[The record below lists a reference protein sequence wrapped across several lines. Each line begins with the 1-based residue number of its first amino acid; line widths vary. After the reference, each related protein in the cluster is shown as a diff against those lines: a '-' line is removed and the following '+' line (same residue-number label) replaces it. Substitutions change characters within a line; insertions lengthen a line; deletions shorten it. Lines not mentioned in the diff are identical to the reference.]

1 MNRASRL
8 TTFSKKGFL
17 LFTFQKKWDEDVM
30 TCDGLKGKGDS
41 YLPFIEHEKS
51 AAIGE
56 ISEHEFDQNLK
67 GRAKKSAHVNYDD
80 LKWVYFTCRKKTPP
94 FLTLQDEGKKKI

>member
-1 MNRASRL
+1 M
-8 TTFSKKGFL
+8 KKG
-17 LFTFQKKWDEDVM
+17 
-30 TCDGLKGKGDS
+30 
-41 YLPFIEHEKS
+41 

-94 FLTLQDEGKKKI
+94 FLTLQDEGKKKIWHENSLECGDLPHNPQFEACCTSTQLGPIV

>member
-1 MNRASRL
+1 MTVIFRS
-8 TTFSKKGFL
+8 SSMKKG
-17 LFTFQKKWDEDVM
+17 
-30 TCDGLKGKGDS
+30 
-41 YLPFIEHEKS
+41 

-80 LKWVYFTCRKKTPP
+80 LKWVYFTCRKKPLP